1 MNRGRM
7 TSRVRIQFVALV
19 MLVGMGAL
27 GLRLWWIQVAHGA
40 EWTSQLRGSSQA
52 TVRIPSVRGE
62 IKDRNGVTLVQNRAS
77 YEVDFYLPEMVKGY
91 RERFG
96 SPPLSEYRAIINGM
110 PKDQKEPDIIKI
122 VNDGIVPRL
131 NDLDLARDYNAA
143 KLQRHYRNDT
153 EVPFSYIKDI
163 DFPTMAKF
171 SEHDVGLPGV
181 DIAIKPVR
189 SYVYGALAAHI
200 LGYVGMPDDINK
212 EEASKFTF
220 YQQDVE
226 GKSNIEKTMDEYLRG
241 KPGVRYL
248 RKNAKG
254 TIEGVLREDPPQQ
267 GANVFLTIDTR
278 IQAIAEEALRAV
290 GRAGAVVVDPNN
302 GNVLAMAT
310 VPSFDP
316 NTFIPSIKAK
326 DWKALQKDEGD
337 PLVNRAISALP
348 PGSTFKLITALSG
361 LRGTKNLAGA
371 KYSCGGGVS
380 YGDHFFQ
387 CWVAEK
393 HYTHGTLG
401 LPDAIKVSC
410 DSFFYQYG
418 NAASIQSIDQIG
430 KMLGI
435 GEESGLQL
443 TGEQTGNMPGPEWM
457 QIHHPQERWSQ
468 AQTAN
473 VSIGQGYTLVSPLQ
487 LAMAYATI
495 ANGGVCYYPR
505 LVDKILKQDGS
516 PVLDE
521 RGNPA
526 AAPPRV
532 RSDLRQEI
540 SPDKIELVRKGLWKV
555 VNEDG
560 GTGGRARLK
569 DWMVAGKTGT
579 AQATDRGHKDTVA
592 WFACFAPFDHP
603 KYVVA
608 VMVQGGEHGG
618 SVAGPIAT
626 RIIERTLALDEGK
639 FNMQVAWLA
648 PAHKANPFQMIKDV
662 NYAGG
667 NVPSGDE
674 ENADESQNATAEMA
688 SSDASPDVE
697 PEADTQG
704 KVRRRA
710 SAPVA
715 RALPAAPAAPRNFFQ
730 RLFGVHSP
738 PQLFSTALWST
749 PATGTCAGAPA
760 AQPPARTHTMNPR
773 LEKLRQDSAAWLM
786 TGQPL
791 HFYDRQSKK
800 DFGAFLSK
808 DRQQAHTQR
817 GKTRIPRGLARERP
831 AGGI

>member
-1 MNRGRM
+1 MSRGRM
-7 TSRVRIQFVALV
+7 SSRLRIQFLALL
-19 MLVGMGAL
+19 MLTGLGGL

-40 EWTSQLRGSSQA
+40 EWTAQLRGSSQA

-62 IKDRNGVTLVQNRAS
+62 VKDRNGLTLVQNRAS

-91 RERFG
+91 RERLG
-96 SPPLSEYRAIINGM
+96 PPPLTEYRATINGM

-122 VNDGIVPRL
+122 VNDGVVPRL
-131 NDLDLARDYNAA
+131 DDLDLARDYNAGQ
-143 KLQRHYRNDT
+143 LQRHYRNDT

-200 LGYVGMPDDINK
+200 LGYVGMPDDIDK
-212 EEASKFTF
+212 EEARKFTF
-220 YQQDVE
+220 YQQDME

-254 TIEGVLREDPPQQ
+254 TIEGVLREDPPEQ
-267 GANVFLTIDTR
+267 GANVLLTIDAR
-278 IQAIAEEALRAV
+278 IQAITEEALRAV
-290 GRAGAVVVDPNN
+290 NRAGAVVVDPNN

-348 PGSTFKLITALSG
+348 PGSTFKLITSLAG
-361 LRGTKNLAGA
+361 LRGTKNLANA
-371 KYSCGGGVS
+371 RYSCGGGVS

-393 HYTHGTLG
+393 HYTHGTIG
-401 LPDAIKVSC
+401 LADAIKVSC

-418 NAASIQSIDQIG
+418 NAASIQSLDHIG

-435 GEESGLQL
+435 GEDSGLQL

-487 LAMAYATI
+487 LAMAYVAI

-505 LVDKILKQDGS
+505 MVDKVLKQDGS

-526 AAPPRV
+526 ATWPRV

-569 DWMVAGKTGT
+569 DVVVAGKTGT
-579 AQATDRGHKDTVA
+579 AQATERGQEENVA

-608 VMVQGGEHGG
+608 VMVQGASGHGG
-618 SVAGPIAT
+618 EVAGPIAT
-626 RIIERTLALDEGK
+626 RVLERVLAQDEGK
-639 FNMQVAWLA
+639 FDMQVAWLA
-648 PAHKANPFQMIKDV
+648 PAHKANPLQLIKAVTYHDT
-662 NYAGG
+662 GG
-667 NVPSGDE
+667 NLGAEDE
-674 ENADESQNATAEMA
+674 ETADQSQTAAAQMA

-697 PEADTQG
+697 PEADSQG
-704 KVRRRA
+704 QVRRRGA
-710 SAPVA
+710 VPVA
-715 RALPAAPAAPRNFFQ
+715 RAAPVATPRPRNFFE
-730 RLFGVHSP
+730 RLFG
-738 PQLFSTALWST
+738 A
-749 PATGTCAGAPA
+749 
-760 AQPPARTHTMNPR
+760 
-773 LEKLRQDSAAWLM
+773 
-786 TGQPL
+786 
-791 HFYDRQSKK
+791 
-800 DFGAFLSK
+800 
-808 DRQQAHTQR
+808 
-817 GKTRIPRGLARERP
+817 
-831 AGGI
+831 

>member
-1 MNRGRM
+1 MNRGRLS
-7 TSRVRIQFVALV
+7 SRLRIQLV
-19 MLVGMGAL
+19 GLLMLLGMGAL

-96 SPPLSEYRAIINGM
+96 SPPLTEYRAVINGM

-131 NDLDLARDYNAA
+131 NDLDLARDYNAGR
-143 KLQRHYRNDT
+143 LQKHYRNDT
-153 EVPFSYIKDI
+153 EVPYSYVKDI
-163 DFPTMAKF
+163 DFPTLAKF

-200 LGYVGMPDDINK
+200 LGYVGMPNDIDK
-212 EEASKFTF
+212 EEAGKFTF

-226 GKSNIEKTMDEYLRG
+226 GKSNIEKTMDQYLRG

-254 TIEGVLREDPPQQ
+254 TIEGVLKEDPPQQ
-267 GANVFLTIDTR
+267 GANVFLTIDSR

-290 GRAGAVVVDPNN
+290 SRAGAVVVDPNN
-302 GNVLAMAT
+302 GNVLALT
-310 VPSFDP
+310 SVPSFDP

-326 DWKALQKDEGD
+326 DWKALQKDEAD
-337 PLVNRAISALP
+337 PLVNRAISCLP
-348 PGSTFKLITALSG
+348 PGSTFKLITSLAG
-361 LRGTKNLAGA
+361 LRGAKNLAGA

-387 CWVAEK
+387 CWVASK
-393 HYTHGTLG
+393 HYTHGTIG
-401 LPDAIKVSC
+401 LADAIKVSC

-418 NAASIQSIDQIG
+418 NAAGIQSLDHIG

-443 TGEQTGNMPGPEWM
+443 SGEQTGNMPGPEWM

-487 LAMAYATI
+487 LAMSYAAI

-505 LVDKILKQDGS
+505 LVDKVLKQDGS
-516 PVLDE
+516 PLLDE
-521 RGNPA
+521 QGNPA
-526 AAPPRV
+526 APPPRV

-540 SPDKIELVRKGLWKV
+540 PPDRIELVRKGLWKV
-555 VNEDG
+555 VNEGG
-560 GTGGRARLK
+560 GTGGRAHLQ
-569 DWMVAGKTGT
+569 DWVVAGKTGT
-579 AQATDRGHKDTVA
+579 AQATDRGHEENVA

-603 KYVVA
+603 KYVVV
-608 VMVQGGEHGG
+608 VMVQGASGHGG
-618 SVAGPIAT
+618 EVAGPIAT
-626 RIIERTLALDEGK
+626 RILERTLAQDEGK
-639 FNMQVAWLA
+639 FDMKVAWLT
-648 PAHKANPFQMIKDV
+648 PAHHANPLQLIKAVAYHD
-662 NYAGG
+662 AGG
-667 NVPSGDE
+667 NLGSDDE
-674 ENADESQNATAEMA
+674 EGADNAQGAAAQMA

-697 PEADTQG
+697 PEADSQG
-704 KVRRRA
+704 SVRRRG
-710 SAPVA
+710 SAPVV
-715 RALPAAPAAPRNFFQ
+715 RTTSAAPQAPRNFFE
-730 RLFGVHSP
+730 RLFGVRRQP
-738 PQLFSTALWST
+738 
-749 PATGTCAGAPA
+749 APA
-760 AQPPARTHTMNPR
+760 PPPPPPNRR
-773 LEKLRQDSAAWLM
+773 
-786 TGQPL
+786 
-791 HFYDRQSKK
+791 
-800 DFGAFLSK
+800 
-808 DRQQAHTQR
+808 R
-817 GKTRIPRGLARERP
+817 GTNTR
-831 AGGI
+831 